1 MKNLKIIFFI
11 FLFCS
16 SAFAASVE
24 ERRTKVISIID
35 QELKEIT
42 RLNKQTGSRNPNL
55 LLRMAEL
62 LLEKARH
69 VKEQENAVYLGLDS
83 LQRASVNKSKY
94 FKKSQKYFV
103 QAQKTCYYILKR
115 FKKFKQKGDVYYIL
129 AYNAKE
135 FQQQEKAQEFF
146 KRAMKY
152 SSRNSNS
159 SQKSK
164 IALAQIYYNKKD
176 YRKAIPLFEQAFKSK
191 KDRWYTKDAYNLA
204 WCYFRTKQRSKAI
217 KLMNEV
223 YELSKNSRYVNMSSA
238 VERDLAFF
246 YTEAGQTKSAIN
258 FYKKSG
264 KDISSNLIKVAK
276 YLITQ
281 GKNPTSAER
290 ALSEAKNYVTDPKER
305 IDANIALLGL
315 YERFGNTSKHLKVC
329 EELYGDFQQGNL
341 DEDSLDQLKY
351 HVQKMSALLQK
362 QVASKRYE
370 KQRRT
375 KRNKAK
381 KAIAYFNILAG
392 LDTKNTHRASFHA
405 AETNYASNKYDEA
418 VVQYD
423 RAFKLSKQKGDSKIA
438 GLALEG
444 MIASL
449 GAKSIKKSTT
459 DAYLTK
465 VYLLYLQNKPKSKKS
480 YKIYQ
485 RLFSAYIEKK
495 EFGNAEKVLYAFKK
509 NYPKD
514 YSTQEAMIAKIMD
527 HYKDKND
534 KDSIKLWVTRINRG
548 EFKVSKKYARKL
560 KLLLLTMQFEGVEKF
575 NTKGDKT
582 NALKGYVQIYRNK
595 DSSSD
600 AKKNAAYNIAVLFY
614 ELGNKK
620 YSYLWSEKAL
630 NQMNGSDVK
639 KFDGSFLA
647 ISSDLFNR
655 QEFEGSAKINQL
667 VLAKLC
673 KQNSKN
679 KKLFFRNSNV
689 ILLSEKKLNESQNL
703 IKKGLQCSIE
713 ADEIKR
719 ARVDLMNAVIEEE
732 KWGLLESLINT
743 LSVDKSYRAELI
755 QPLSILRSAF
765 ISTGRESEA
774 ERIKKR
780 ILSYY
785 NTARK
790 RRQSIPLEALD
801 VVASFELISLEAKTK
816 QLQRVRLEFPEK
828 VYNDRLKKKFELL
841 DRVTSKA
848 LKILEIGS
856 GVGIVA
862 SYKYLVL
869 SYQGLV
875 DDISRFAPAGKSP
888 EYVKSFQ
895 GTMRK
900 IVLPLNQKAQDFRR
914 EARKQIIK
922 SSILSK
928 ENNFFLN
935 GEKLKFSLEFSP
947 RREGVLMDRG
957 GGQ

>member
-1 MKNLKIIFFI
+1 MKKLKAIFLIIF
-11 FLFCS
+11 LCS
-16 SAFAASVE
+16 TAFGASVE

-83 LQRASVNKSKY
+83 LQRSNVNKSKY

-152 SSRNSNS
+152 SAKNSNS
-159 SQKSK
+159 GQKSK

-176 YRKAIPLFEQAFKSK
+176 YRKAIPLFEQAFRGK

-217 KLMNEV
+217 NLMNQV
-223 YELSKNSRYVNMSSA
+223 YSLSKNSRYVNMSSA

-246 YTEAGQTKSAIN
+246 YTEAGRTKDAIS
-258 FYKKSG
+258 FYKKIG

-290 ALSEAKNYVTDPKER
+290 ALTEAKNYVSDPKER

-329 EELYGDFQQGNL
+329 QELYGDFQQGNL
-341 DEDSLDQLKY
+341 DEDSLEQLKY
-351 HVQKMSALLQK
+351 HVQRMSALLQK

-375 KRNKAK
+375 KRDKAK
-381 KAIAYFNILAG
+381 KAVAYFNILAG
-392 LDTKNTHRASFHA
+392 LDTKNTHRAAFHA
-405 AETNYASNKYDEA
+405 AETNYASNKYDSA
-418 VVQYD
+418 VGQYD
-423 RAFKLSKQKGDSKIA
+423 KAYRLAREKGDSKIA

-444 MIASL
+444 MIAAL
-449 GAKSIKKSTT
+449 GSKSIKKSTT
-459 DAYLTK
+459 DQYLTK
-465 VYLLYLQNKPKSKKS
+465 VYLLYLQNKPQSKKS

-534 KDSIKLWVTRINRG
+534 KEAIKLWVTRINRG
-548 EFKVSKKYARKL
+548 EFKVSRKYAKKL

-595 DSSSD
+595 DSSDD

-620 YSYLWSEKAL
+620 YSYLWTEKAL
-630 NQMNGSDVK
+630 NQMNSSDVK

-655 QEFEGSAKINQL
+655 QEFAGSSRINQL

-673 KQNSKN
+673 KVGSKN
-679 KKLFFRNSNV
+679 KRLFFRNSNV
-689 ILLSEKKLNESQNL
+689 ILLSEKKLQESQDL

-719 ARVDLMNAVIEEE
+719 ARVDLMNAVIEEQ
-732 KWGLLESLINT
+732 KWGLLESLIDT

-755 QPLSILRSAF
+755 HPLSILRSAF
-765 ISTGRESEA
+765 VSTGRESDA
-774 ERIKKR
+774 EKVKKR

-785 NTARK
+785 NTAKK
-790 RRQSIPLEALD
+790 RRQSVPLEALD
-801 VVASFELISLEAKTK
+801 VVASFELISLEARTK

-848 LKILEIGS
+848 LRILEIGS
-856 GVGIVA
+856 GEGIVS

-875 DDISRFAPAGKSP
+875 DEISRFAPAGKSP
-888 EYVKSFQ
+888 EYVSSFQ

-914 EARKQIIK
+914 EARKQILK

-928 ENNFFLN
+928 DNNFFLN